1 MKRTVGSSLFFF
13 LGLVLL
19 LNYSSINAI
28 STAQSI
34 SFFSSSINAPKGG
47 IVNSKYLTI
56 TEQGFRSGNY
66 SNQITGTLFNNS
78 TQEISSNVY
87 VGLYDAK
94 NQLITMDIGYPDIT
108 PLPANEYS
116 TFSIS
121 LYELNNES

>member
-1 MKRTVGSSLFFF
+1 MKRTVVSSLFFF
-13 LGLVLL
+13 LGLMLL
-19 LNYSSINAI
+19 LNYSSINAQI
-28 STAQSI
+28 
-34 SFFSSSINAPKGG
+34 PKGG

-121 LYELNNES
+121 LYELNDETIDHYILYPGGLP